1 MKIKR
6 FQAADVRQAIKEV
19 RDVLGPDAVILSN
32 TRVDGGVEIVAATD
46 YDESQFK
53 RHAQPQPTSVPE
65 PSQPVSA
72 PKVEINPTS
81 QPERP
86 VNIQASQNIWSQE
99 PTLQQIRKEISGL
112 KDMLQNQLSDLTWK
126 EMERQSPVQV
136 QLLQRHLK
144 MGIQVEL
151 AKQITAQTSGIE
163 DLELAWRKSLGLLA
177 SQIQI
182 QDDEILKSGGIFSFI
197 GPTGVGK
204 TTTVAKIA
212 ARCAL
217 KHGAKNVGLI
227 TTDCYRIG
235 GQEQLRTYARI
246 LGVPV
251 RVARSH
257 QELGDAMNELLDRRF
272 ILIDTAGMNQ
282 RDMKLAEKFAMLKQ
296 QSQPIKNYLTLSAT
310 TQTSGLNDI
319 INAFSHL
326 DLTGCVLTKT
336 DESNSLGG
344 AISALITHQLPLAF
358 ICNGQQ
364 VPEDLTLARPNTLVK
379 QASDLMNNEQE
390 EQLDPHTL
398 SSYGG
403 FAAYG

>member
-6 FQAADVRQAIKEV
+6 FQAADVRQAIREV
-19 RDVLGPDAVILSN
+19 REVLGPDAVILSN
-32 TRVDGGVEIVAATD
+32 TRVDGGIEIVAATD
-46 YDESQFK
+46 YDENQFK
-53 RHAQPQPTSVPE
+53 RSAPTPVERAQVDQT
-65 PSQPVSA
+65 
-72 PKVEINPTS
+72 PKVEINPAKQQVR
-81 QPERP
+81 QPAP
-86 VNIQASQNIWSQE
+86 TPQANIWSQE
-99 PTLQQIRKEISGL
+99 PTLIQMRKEISGL

-126 EMERQSPVQV
+126 DMERQSPTQV
-136 QLLQRHLK
+136 QLLQRHLQ
-144 MGIQVEL
+144 MGVQVDL
-151 AKQITAQTSGIE
+151 AKQITDNVRDID
-163 DLELAWRKSLGLLA
+163 DLETAWRHSLGVLA
-177 SQIQI
+177 SQITI
-182 QDDEILKSGGIFSFI
+182 QEEDLLTTGGIYALI

-204 TTTVAKIA
+204 TTTVAKLA

-217 KHGAKNVGLI
+217 KHGAKNVALI

-251 RVARSH
+251 RVAKTH
-257 QELGDAMNELLDRRF
+257 QELSDSLNELLDRRF

-282 RDMKLAEKFAMLKQ
+282 RDIHLTEKFAVLQ
-296 QSQPIKNYLTLSAT
+296 QQAQPIKNYLTLSAT

-326 DLTGCVLTKT
+326 DLSGCILTKT

-344 AISALITHQLPLAF
+344 AISALINHKLPLAF

-364 VPEDLTLARPNTLVK
+364 VPEDLSLARPNTLVR
-379 QASDLMNNEQE
+379 QASELITHDQQ
-390 EQLDPHTL
+390 QLDPQTL

>member
-6 FQAADVRQAIKEV
+6 FQAADVRQAIREV
-19 RDVLGPDAVILSN
+19 REVLGPDAVILSN

-53 RHAQPQPTSVPE
+53 RHHVQAE
-65 PSQPVSA
+65 PSPQHSA
-72 PKVEINPTS
+72 RAKDETPKVEINPMGATT
-81 QPERP
+81 QTET
-86 VNIQASQNIWSQE
+86 VNTQQNIWSQE
-99 PTLQQIRKEISGL
+99 PTLVQMRKEISGL
-112 KDMLQNQLSDLTWK
+112 KNMLQTQLSDLTWK
-126 EMERQSPVQV
+126 DMERQNPTQM
-136 QLLQRHLK
+136 QLLHRHLK
-144 MGIQVEL
+144 MGVQVEL
-151 AKQITAQTSGIE
+151 AKQITHQINGIE
-163 DLELAWRKSLGLLA
+163 DLELAWRKSLGMIA
-177 SQIQI
+177 NKINIQENDI
-182 QDDEILKSGGIFSFI
+182 ISNGGIFSFI

-204 TTTVAKIA
+204 TTTIAKIA

-251 RVARSH
+251 RVAKTH
-257 QELGDAMNELLDRRF
+257 QELSEAIDGLLDRRF

-282 RDMKLAEKFAMLKQ
+282 RDLQLTEKFALLQ
-296 QSQPIKNYLTLSAT
+296 HQSQPIKNYLTLSAT
-310 TQTSGLNDI
+310 TQASGLNDI
-319 INAFSHL
+319 IKAFSHL
-326 DLTGCVLTKT
+326 DLCGCVLTKT

-344 AISALITHQLPLAF
+344 AISALINHQLPLAF

-364 VPEDLTLARPNTLVK
+364 VPEDISLARPNTLVK
-379 QASDLMNNEQE
+379 QASELLNNEQVE
-390 EQLDPHTL
+390 LDPYNVAG
-398 SSYGG
+398 YGG

>member
-6 FQAADVRQAIKEV
+6 FQAADVRQAIREV
-19 RDVLGPDAVILSN
+19 REVLGPDAVILSN
-32 TRVDGGVEIVAATD
+32 TRVDGGIEIVAATD
-46 YDESQFK
+46 YDENQFK
-53 RHAQPQPTSVPE
+53 RSVPTPAE
-65 PSQPVSA
+65 RATVEQTPT
-72 PKVEINPTS
+72 VEINPAREHD
-81 QPERP
+81 PAP
-86 VNIQASQNIWSQE
+86 APMPQANIWSQE
-99 PTLQQIRKEISGL
+99 PTLVQMRKEISGM
-112 KDMLQNQLSDLTWK
+112 KNMLQNQLSDLTWK
-126 EMERQSPVQV
+126 DMERQSPTQV
-136 QLLQRHLK
+136 QLLQRYLH
-144 MGIQVEL
+144 MGVQVDL
-151 AKQITAQTSGIE
+151 AKKIASTTQGVD
-163 DLELAWRKSLGLLA
+163 DLDTAWRQSLGVLA
-177 SQIQI
+177 GQISIQ
-182 QDDEILKSGGIFSFI
+182 QDDVINTGGIYALI

-204 TTTVAKIA
+204 TTTVAKLA

-217 KHGAKNVGLI
+217 KHGAKNVALI

-251 RVARSH
+251 RVAKTH
-257 QELGDAMNELLDRRF
+257 QELSDSLNELLDRRF

-282 RDMKLAEKFAMLKQ
+282 RDIQLSEKFSLLQQ

-310 TQTSGLNDI
+310 TQSSGLNDI

-326 DLTGCVLTKT
+326 DLSGCILTKT

-344 AISALITHQLPLAF
+344 AISALINNNLPLAY

-364 VPEDLTLARPNTLVK
+364 VPEDLTLARPNTLVR
-379 QASDLMNNEQE
+379 QASELMTNDQQ
-390 EQLDPHTL
+390 QLDPQTL

>member
-6 FQAADVRQAIKEV
+6 FQAADVRQAIREV
-19 RDVLGPDAVILSN
+19 REVLGPDAVILSN
-32 TRVDGGVEIVAATD
+32 TRVDGGIEIVAATD
-46 YDESQFK
+46 YDENQFK
-53 RHAQPQPTSVPE
+53 RSVPTPAE
-65 PSQPVSA
+65 RAKVDQA
-72 PKVEINPTS
+72 PTVEINPAREA
-81 QPERP
+81 ERAP
-86 VNIQASQNIWSQE
+86 PLTPQANIWSQE
-99 PTLQQIRKEISGL
+99 PTLIQMRKEISGL
-112 KDMLQNQLSDLTWK
+112 KNMLQNQLSDLTWK
-126 EMERQSPVQV
+126 EMERQSPTQV
-136 QLLQRHLK
+136 QLLQRYLQ
-144 MGIQVEL
+144 MGVQIDL
-151 AKQITAQTSGIE
+151 AKKITSSTQGVD
-163 DLELAWRKSLGLLA
+163 DLETAWRQSLGVLA
-177 SQIQI
+177 GQISIQ
-182 QDDEILKSGGIFSFI
+182 QDDVINTGGIYALI

-204 TTTVAKIA
+204 TTTVAKLA

-217 KHGAKNVGLI
+217 KHGAKNVALI

-251 RVARSH
+251 RVAKTH
-257 QELGDAMNELLDRRF
+257 QELNDSLNELLDRRF

-282 RDMKLAEKFAMLKQ
+282 RDIQLSEKFALLQQ

-310 TQTSGLNDI
+310 TQSSGLNDI

-326 DLTGCVLTKT
+326 DLSGCILTKT

-344 AISALITHQLPLAF
+344 AISALINHNLPLAY

-364 VPEDLTLARPNTLVK
+364 VPEDLTLARPNTLVR
-379 QASDLMNNEQE
+379 QASELMTNDQQ
-390 EQLDPHTL
+390 QLDPQTL

>member
-6 FQAADVRQAIKEV
+6 FQAADVRQAIREV
-19 RDVLGPDAVILSN
+19 REVLGPDAVILSN
-32 TRVDGGVEIVAATD
+32 TRVDGGIEIVAATD
-46 YDESQFK
+46 YDENQFK
-53 RHAQPQPTSVPE
+53 RSTPPPTERENIVQTPT
-65 PSQPVSA
+65 
-72 PKVEINPTS
+72 VEINPAREV
-81 QPERP
+81 ERTVAP
-86 VNIQASQNIWSQE
+86 APQANIWSQE
-99 PTLQQIRKEISGL
+99 PTLVQMRKEISGL
-112 KDMLQNQLSDLTWK
+112 KNMLQNQLSDLTWK
-126 EMERQSPVQV
+126 DMERQSPIQV
-136 QLLQRHLK
+136 QLLQRYLQ
-144 MGIQVEL
+144 MGVQIDL
-151 AKQITAQTSGIE
+151 AKKITSTTQDID
-163 DLELAWRKSLGLLA
+163 DLETAWRQSLGVLA
-177 SQIQI
+177 GQISIQ
-182 QDDEILKSGGIFSFI
+182 QDDVINAGGIYALI

-204 TTTVAKIA
+204 TTTVAKLA

-217 KHGAKNVGLI
+217 KHGAKNVALI

-251 RVARSH
+251 RVAKTH
-257 QELGDAMNELLDRRF
+257 QELSDSLNELLDRRF

-282 RDMKLAEKFAMLKQ
+282 RDIQLSEKFALLQQ

-310 TQTSGLNDI
+310 TQSSGLNDI

-326 DLTGCVLTKT
+326 DLSGCILTKT

-344 AISALITHQLPLAF
+344 AISALINHNLPLAY

-364 VPEDLTLARPNTLVK
+364 VPEDLTLARPNTLVR
-379 QASDLMNNEQE
+379 QASELMTNDQQ
-390 EQLDPHTL
+390 QLDPQTL